1 MNLLYQPKLAAIRI
15 SVLTLTCSTTFHNSL
30 WHDPVMQIKFDV
42 VLTSKVYCDL
52 TLQWPTNWLWHAHN
66 SFHGMC
72 LVKIDSDMSPMQ
84 PDRLAA
90 TVFIANTCSSIPYW
104 VKQQVTQILTVKSC
118 KHLPG
123 AQHIIA
129 SQRLSFRSIGSVS
142 NRMSRGILFSLSF
155 LWFTRSSNE
164 APDCISFF
172 FPDLLQQDVVSMFI
186 FPTPLPTHLIRRGS
200 SERSVGNWIPKT
212 NKLF

>member
-1 MNLLYQPKLAAIRI
+1 
-15 SVLTLTCSTTFHNSL
+15 
-30 WHDPVMQIKFDV
+30 MQIKFDV

-104 VKQQVTQILTVKSC
+104 VKQHVTQILTVKSC

-123 AQHIIA
+123 AQHISA
-129 SQRLSFRSIGSVS
+129 WHRLSFRSIGSAS
-142 NRMSRGILFSLSF
+142 NRMSRGILFSFSF
-155 LWFTRSSNE
+155 LWFTWSSNE
-164 APDCISFF
+164 EPDCISFF
-172 FPDLLQQDVVSMFI
+172 VPDLLQQDVVSMFI

-200 SERSVGNWIPKT
+200 SERSVGNWIPETTMQMIGK
-212 NKLF
+212 NQKISLGFLA

>member
-1 MNLLYQPKLAAIRI
+1 
-15 SVLTLTCSTTFHNSL
+15 
-30 WHDPVMQIKFDV
+30 MQIKFDV

-142 NRMSRGILFSLSF
+142 NRMSRGILFFFIFSVIYMIKQRSARLHF
-155 LWFTRSSNE
+155 LFFPRFASARCCLHVYLPHTTSHTH
-164 APDCISFF
+164 SFF
-172 FPDLLQQDVVSMFI
+172 PKISSDFFPHFVHCI
-186 FPTPLPTHLIRRGS
+186 FS
-200 SERSVGNWIPKT
+200 
-212 NKLF
+212 